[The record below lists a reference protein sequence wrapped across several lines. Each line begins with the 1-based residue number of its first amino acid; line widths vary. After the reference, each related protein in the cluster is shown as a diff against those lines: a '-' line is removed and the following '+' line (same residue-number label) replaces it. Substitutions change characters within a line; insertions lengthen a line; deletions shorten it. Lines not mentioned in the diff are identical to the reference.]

1 MKRIVEVVCI
11 FLIFLLQSTLFQH
24 ISFAGIV
31 PNLMIIATSAFG
43 FMEGR
48 VDGMCVGFVCGLL
61 TDIFYG
67 SVLGLNAL
75 IYLYIGYANGAANR
89 GFYPDD
95 IKFPLLF
102 ISISD
107 LLYLMLTY
115 FTGFLFRARFDLGYY
130 FIRLMIP
137 ELIYTIALSLLI
149 YLPLRRVFVRIDRR
163 REEDE

>member
-11 FLIFLLQSTLFQH
+11 FLFFLLQSTLFQH

>member
-1 MKRIVEVVCI
+1 MKRVVEVVCI
-11 FLIFLLQSTLFQH
+11 FLFFLLQSTLFQH

-43 FMEGR
+43 FLEGR
-48 VDGMCVGFVCGLL
+48 TDGMCVGFVCGLL

-67 SVLGLNAL
+67 SLLGLNAL

-102 ISISD
+102 ISASD
-107 LLYLMLTY
+107 LVYLMLTY
-115 FTGFLFRARFDLGYY
+115 CTGFLLRARFDLGYY
-130 FIRLMIP
+130 FTRLMIP

-149 YLPLRRVFVRIDRR
+149 YLPLRRVFVRIERR
-163 REEDE
+163 REEDS